1 VNTIDL
7 MEALDEGL
15 ICGAGLDVLE
25 NENIKSY
32 GSSDRA
38 MLTNLTQRSN
48 VIITPHIGGYSYEAL
63 EKMANVVLEKLD
75 LPPRD

>member
-1 VNTIDL
+1 MNTIDL
-7 MEALDEGL
+7 MAALDEGL
-15 ICGAGLDVLE
+15 ICAAGLDVLE

-32 GSSDRA
+32 GSSDLA
-38 MLTNLTQRSN
+38 MLTNLTQRPN